1 MSARPFRLLCVGS
14 DVGHLKTRCA
24 VLVSVGY
31 TARSVTV
38 PEAETLLQT
47 DEFDLVIISAWLEE
61 RERSRIVAAVGKTP
75 TLVLT
80 QLTFADDLLSQVEQV
95 LNR

>member
-1 MSARPFRLLCVGS
+1 MPARLLCVGS
-14 DVGHLKTRCA
+14 DAVHLKTRCN

-38 PEAETLLQT
+38 AEAELLLQT
-47 DEFDLVIISAWLEE
+47 DGFDLVIVSAFLGEQE
-61 RERSRIVAAVGKTP
+61 KGRILAAVGKTP

-80 QLTFADDLLSQVEQV
+80 QLTFADDLLIQVEQV
-95 LNR
+95 LGR